1 MSKFLH
7 RTFISGTNLFLF
19 SFTYVNN
26 SVLPVFQYFLY
37 YLLQNHSQYVLTG
50 QHLQAQN
57 LLQCNGAGPLQ
68 QVPSNQQ
75 GYPAFHGNTLCGGV
89 LIGNGVNNV
98 PTVGQLGPSNIQTM
112 SAMAAGKNSRP
123 HITLNPY
130 STQLVDNINMM
141 MPNNN
146 GSTSSSSNSHDSS
159 CNNRNGK
166 SMTTNNSSASNSS
179 SSTASTTLGRQLLNP
194 QSNNN
199 MPFNPQLTTLT
210 NTLRGR
216 SGNDNIQVDQDFS
229 QATNGEVVYRAVS
242 PHGHVYWEID
252 PGQVYAATL
261 AANNSASKPHQQ
273 PQQCLSEENVAL
285 LVANQNNINF
295 QPMTHHHQHSNN
307 QHHHHRDYTEED
319 VLMHQLQQQQYCPQE
334 LRPLINQVSTP
345 APLQC
350 NVGNLVQQHPQP
362 GMIMVNSS
370 TPTSSMNTMDFRTS
384 NADKSS
390 TARSSAFVR
399 NRFKQL
405 PATSRRGKQQ
415 QQQIV
420 SSVSSPLS
428 PECAQIDSVNVSG
441 IGTSNTTNNIT
452 ETLQTQVQ
460 IRDIKPIQGITVKS
474 SEYIEAKIRTL
485 RKNNNNIMTHNSSNP
500 STRNLH

>member
-1 MSKFLH
+1 MQVIDL
-7 RTFISGTNLFLF
+7 
-19 SFTYVNN
+19 
-26 SVLPVFQYFLY
+26 YFFF
-37 YLLQNHSQYVLTG
+37 QNHSQYVLTG

-57 LLQCNGAGPLQ
+57 LLQCNGAGTLQ
-68 QVPSNQQ
+68 HASNPQQ
-75 GYPAFHGNTLCGGV
+75 GYPSYHGNTICGGL
-89 LIGNGVNNV
+89 LIGNGVNNLQNS
-98 PTVGQLGPSNIQTM
+98 GQQLGAGNIATM
-112 SAMAAGKNSRP
+112 SAIAAGKNSRP

-141 MPNNN
+141 MPNN
-146 GSTSSSSNSHDSS
+146 GSTTSSSNSNDSSGTNRIGKSMTANNSSSSN
-159 CNNRNGK
+159 
-166 SMTTNNSSASNSS
+166 AS

-194 QSNNN
+194 QMNNN
-199 MPFNPQLTTLT
+199 LMMNPQLNTLT
-210 NTLRGR
+210 NTLRG
-216 SGNDNIQVDQDFS
+216 GNGMPISDSANSNIQVDQDFS

-261 AANNSASKPHQQ
+261 AANNSSAQQVHQQ
-273 PQQCLSEENVAL
+273 QQLSEENVAL

-295 QPMTHHHQHSNN
+295 QPM
-307 QHHHHRDYTEED
+307 QHHNPGINNVQNLSEEEM
-319 VLMHQLQQQQYCPQE
+319 LMHQLQQQQYCHPE
-334 LRPLINQVSTP
+334 MRPLINQVSTP

-350 NVGNLVQQHPQP
+350 NVGTLVQQHAQP

-370 TPTSSMNTMDFRTS
+370 TPSNNGYNGATTLDFRT
-384 NADKSS
+384 NADNSS
-390 TARSSAFVR
+390 TNRSSAFVR

-415 QQQIV
+415 QIV

-428 PECAQIDSVNVSG
+428 PNNTGVDSVNTSE

-485 RKNNNNIMTHNSSNP
+485 RKNNNNVLSHQNSGNQAS
-500 STRNLH
+500 RN

>member
-1 MSKFLH
+1 
-7 RTFISGTNLFLF
+7 
-19 SFTYVNN
+19 
-26 SVLPVFQYFLY
+26 
-37 YLLQNHSQYVLTG
+37 
-50 QHLQAQN
+50 
-57 LLQCNGAGPLQ
+57 
-68 QVPSNQQ
+68 
-75 GYPAFHGNTLCGGV
+75 
-89 LIGNGVNNV
+89 
-98 PTVGQLGPSNIQTM
+98 
-112 SAMAAGKNSRP
+112 
-123 HITLNPY
+123 
-130 STQLVDNINMM
+130 M

-146 GSTSSSSNSHDSS
+146 GSTTSSSNSNDSTGT
-159 CNNRNGK
+159 NRIGK
-166 SMTTNNSSASNSS
+166 SITANNSSASNSS
-179 SSTASTTLGRQLLNP
+179 NSTTSTTMGRHLLNP
-194 QSNNN
+194 QMNNN
-199 MPFNPQLTTLT
+199 LMYNPQLNTLT
-210 NTLRGR
+210 NTLRGG
-216 SGNDNIQVDQDFS
+216 SGMQVSDNSNIQVDQDFS

-334 LRPLINQVSTP
+334 LRPLINQVSAP

-362 GMIMVNSS
+362 GMIKVNSS

-384 NADKSS
+384 NADNSS
-390 TARSSAFVR
+390 TNRSSAFVR

-415 QQQIV
+415 QIV

-428 PECAQIDSVNVSG
+428 PNNTDMDSINVSG
-441 IGTSNTTNNIT
+441 ISTSNTTNNIT

>member
-1 MSKFLH
+1 
-7 RTFISGTNLFLF
+7 
-19 SFTYVNN
+19 
-26 SVLPVFQYFLY
+26 
-37 YLLQNHSQYVLTG
+37 LTG

-57 LLQCNGAGPLQ
+57 LLQCNGGGTLQ
-68 QVPSNQQ
+68 QVAHPQQ
-75 GYPAFHGNTLCGGV
+75 GYPAYHGNTLCGGL
-89 LIGNGVNNV
+89 LIGGNGVNNMS
-98 PTVGQLGPSNIQTM
+98 TSAQLGGGNIATM

-141 MPNNN
+141 MPNNQ
-146 GSTSSSSNSHDSS
+146 GSTTSSSKSNDSS
-159 CNNRNGK
+159 CNNRAGK
-166 SMTTNNSSASNSS
+166 PAGVNNSSSSNSS
-179 SSTASTTLGRQLLNP
+179 SSTASTTLGGQLLNP
-194 QSNNN
+194 QANNN
-199 MPFNPQLTTLT
+199 IMFNPQLATLT
-210 NTLRGR
+210 NTLRGGMPICDA
-216 SGNDNIQVDQDFS
+216 GNGNIQVDQDFS

-261 AANNSASKPHQQ
+261 AANNTA
-273 PQQCLSEENVAL
+273 PQQSYQQQQLSEENVAL

-295 QPMTHHHQHSNN
+295 QPMHHQRSGTHNP
-307 QHHHHRDYTEED
+307 RDFSEED
-319 VLMHQLQQQQYCPQE
+319 VLMHQIQHQQQQYCQPE
-334 LRPLINQVSTP
+334 MRPLINQASTP

-350 NVGNLVQQHPQP
+350 NVGTLVQQHSQP
-362 GMIMVNSS
+362 GMMMMNNSNPTSSVNTMDYRTNADNSS
-370 TPTSSMNTMDFRTS
+370 TNRS
-384 NADKSS
+384 N
-390 TARSSAFVR
+390 AFVR

-415 QQQIV
+415 QIV

-428 PECAQIDSVNVSG
+428 PNNTDMDSINVSG
-441 IGTSNTTNNIT
+441 ISTSNTTNNIT

-485 RKNNNNIMTHNSSNP
+485 RKNNNNVMSHNNAA
-500 STRNLH
+500 RN

>member
-1 MSKFLH
+1 M
-7 RTFISGTNLFLF
+7 
-19 SFTYVNN
+19 
-26 SVLPVFQYFLY
+26 
-37 YLLQNHSQYVLTG
+37 
-50 QHLQAQN
+50 QAQN
-57 LLQCNGAGPLQ
+57 LLQCNGAGTLQ
-68 QVPSNQQ
+68 HASNPQQ
-75 GYPAFHGNTLCGGV
+75 GYPAYHGNTICGGL
-89 LIGNGVNNV
+89 LIGNGVNNI
-98 PTVGQLGPSNIQTM
+98 PTSGHNLGAGNIATM
-112 SAMAAGKNSRP
+112 SAIAAGKNSRP

-146 GSTSSSSNSHDSS
+146 GSTTSSSNSNDSS
-159 CNNRNGK
+159 GTNRIGK
-166 SMTTNNSSASNSS
+166 SITANNSSASNSS
-179 SSTASTTLGRQLLNP
+179 NSTTSTTMGRHHLNP
-194 QSNNN
+194 QMNNN
-199 MPFNPQLTTLT
+199 LMFNPQLNTLT
-210 NTLRGR
+210 NTLRGG
-216 SGNDNIQVDQDFS
+216 SGMQVSDNSNIQVDQDFS

-261 AANNSASKPHQQ
+261 AANNSSAQQVHHQQ
-273 PQQCLSEENVAL
+273 QQLSEENVAL

-295 QPMTHHHQHSNN
+295 QPM
-307 QHHHHRDYTEED
+307 QHHNSSNQQNFSDEE
-319 VLMHQLQQQQYCPQE
+319 VLMHQLQQQQYCHPE
-334 LRPLINQVSTP
+334 MRPLINQVSTP

-350 NVGNLVQQHPQP
+350 NVGTLVQQHAQP

-370 TPTSSMNTMDFRTS
+370 TPTNNGYNGATTLDFRT
-384 NADKSS
+384 NTDNTS
-390 TARSSAFVR
+390 TNRSSAFVR

-415 QQQIV
+415 QIV

-428 PECAQIDSVNVSG
+428 PNTTGIDSVNSND
-441 IGTSNTTNNIT
+441 ISTSNTTNNIT

-485 RKNNNNIMTHNSSNP
+485 RKNNNNVLSHQNSANQAS
-500 STRNLH
+500 RN

>member
-1 MSKFLH
+1 MS
-7 RTFISGTNLFLF
+7 
-19 SFTYVNN
+19 
-26 SVLPVFQYFLY
+26 
-37 YLLQNHSQYVLTG
+37 NH
-50 QHLQAQN
+50 
-57 LLQCNGAGPLQ
+57 
-68 QVPSNQQ
+68 QQ
-75 GYPAFHGNTLCGGV
+75 GYPAYHGNTICGGV
-89 LIGNGVNNV
+89 LIGNGGNNIS
-98 PTVGQLGPSNIQTM
+98 TSGVGAGNIATM

-141 MPNNN
+141 MPNTN
-146 GSTSSSSNSHDSS
+146 GSTSSSSNSNDSA
-159 CNNRNGK
+159 CNNRGGK
-166 SMTTNNSSASNSS
+166 SLTANNSSASNSS

-194 QSNNN
+194 QTNNN
-199 MPFNPQLTTLT
+199 MMYNPQLATLT
-210 NTLRGR
+210 NTLRGGKFR
-216 SGNDNIQVDQDFS
+216 LYTFDLHFTTEFRKQCNTSKFQNINYVIDLFLGNITSMSMCDAGKGNNQLEQELS

-261 AANNSASKPHQQ
+261 AANNAAAQQSHQQ
-273 PQQCLSEENVAL
+273 QQQQCLSEENVAL

-295 QPMTHHHQHSNN
+295 QPMHHQKFGTHHQ
-307 QHHHHRDYTEED
+307 REFTEED
-319 VLMHQLQQQQYCPQE
+319 VLMHQLQQQQQYCPPE
-334 LRPLINQVSTP
+334 MRPLINQVSTP

-362 GMIMVNSS
+362 GMVMVNSS
-370 TPTSSMNTMDFRTS
+370 KPSSNSGYKSSNIHTMDFRT
-384 NADKSS
+384 NTDNSS
-390 TARSSAFVR
+390 TNRSNAFVR

-415 QQQIV
+415 QIV

-428 PECAQIDSVNVSG
+428 PSSTGMESGNVSG
-441 IGTSNTTNNIT
+441 IGSSATSNNIT

-485 RKNNNNIMTHNSSNP
+485 RKNNNNLMSQNVTNP
-500 STRNLH
+500 TTRN

>member
-1 MSKFLH
+1 M
-7 RTFISGTNLFLF
+7 
-19 SFTYVNN
+19 
-26 SVLPVFQYFLY
+26 
-37 YLLQNHSQYVLTG
+37 
-50 QHLQAQN
+50 
-57 LLQCNGAGPLQ
+57 
-68 QVPSNQQ
+68 
-75 GYPAFHGNTLCGGV
+75 
-89 LIGNGVNNV
+89 
-98 PTVGQLGPSNIQTM
+98 GPSNIQTM

-199 MPFNPQLTTLT
+199 MSFNPQLATLT

-273 PQQCLSEENVAL
+273 PQQQSPYSAYTNPTYGGGY
-285 LVANQNNINF
+285 NNFGAYPGN
-295 QPMTHHHQHSNN
+295 PGAT
-307 QHHHHRDYTEED
+307 
-319 VLMHQLQQQQYCPQE
+319 
-334 LRPLINQVSTP
+334 STP
-345 APLQC
+345 AQT
-350 NVGNLVQQHPQP
+350 QP
-362 GMIMVNSS
+362 GTSARTPFRLHDGSSPSPASKPLMTSSGTTPGSRASS
-370 TPTSSMNTMDFRTS
+370 T
-384 NADKSS
+384 
-390 TARSSAFVR
+390 
-399 NRFKQL
+399 L
-405 PATSRRGKQQ
+405 PRRLSESQNDA
-415 QQQIV
+415 
-420 SSVSSPLS
+420 VSSPMS
-428 PECAQIDSVNVSG
+428 PTVAASRPSY
-441 IGTSNTTNNIT
+441 SR
-452 ETLQTQVQ
+452 QTA
-460 IRDIKPIQGITVKS
+460 R
-474 SEYIEAKIRTL
+474 
-485 RKNNNNIMTHNSSNP
+485 
-500 STRNLH
+500 